1 MATYTEDFIKE
12 MYKKIGIES
21 PQQLGFQ
28 KIADA
33 LGVKVYFWKNP
44 SQALF
49 IGSQAFIA
57 LNENLNE
64 SQQWQ
69 EFCHELSHVLQQNGH
84 QGYRGKMPRC
94 WIEYQENKAN
104 NFMYHACIPSFM
116 LDILNINDH
125 SFHTVILIQKMF
137 NVEYEFAL
145 RRLTQYLNNKKLLYF
160 NLFY

>member
-1 MATYTEDFIKE
+1 MTTYTEDFIKE
-12 MYKKIGIES
+12 MYKKIGIEK
-21 PQQLGFQ
+21 PKQLGFQ
-28 KIADA
+28 NISGA
-33 LGVKVYFWKNP
+33 LGIKVYFWRNS

-57 LNENLNE
+57 LNENLTV

-69 EFCHELSHVLQQNGH
+69 EFCHELSHVLQHNGH
-84 QGYRGKMPRC
+84 QGYRGKMPRS

-116 LDILNINDH
+116 LDTLKINDYTF
-125 SFHTVILIQKMF
+125 STVIMIQRLF

-145 RRLTQYLNNKKLLYF
+145 SRVTQYINNRMQLYCCS
-160 NLFY
+160 

>member
-1 MATYTEDFIKE
+1 MTTYTEDFIEE
-12 MYKKIGIES
+12 MYRKIGIEN
-21 PQQLGFQ
+21 PQQLGFP

-49 IGSQAFIA
+49 IGSQVFIA
-57 LNENLNE
+57 LNENLNNP
-64 SQQWQ
+64 QQWQ
-69 EFCHELSHVLQQNGH
+69 EFCHELSHVLQHNGH
-84 QGYRGKMPRC
+84 QGYQGKMPRC

-116 LDILNINDH
+116 LDMLKITDYT
-125 SFHTVILIQKMF
+125 FPTVILIQKLF

-145 RRLTQYLNNKKLLYF
+145 RRVTQYLNNKEILYLNSF
-160 NLFY
+160 N